1 MTLAALF
8 MVAAGAW
15 AQVNVA
21 PAGSQGNQWTFQ
33 MPASNVQL
41 RVNYYALPELA
52 WRQAQTQTPVQDPV
66 TGYVGF
72 ESLTAFPALHNPHT
86 LSPIRYVSTNPAAAT
101 INSEGIVT
109 FVAPG
114 TTTIRAVFDGD
125 NDYQEDS
132 VAYVLNVLAPCT
144 LTLAQNEPNWGS
156 VTLAGTPDSVK
167 ALENGTYHVVP
178 GKVVTV
184 NATANELHH
193 VAGWKDENRNDLA
206 TATYSSYFVT
216 NPTMMFP
223 ANSTLTFTVTG
234 DTTATAMFGI
244 NSYEVSADVAD
255 GQSGR
260 GMVHISYTDVQGNPH
275 TTAAGQSAT
284 ASAQGGSTSTLV
296 ATPADGYHFVC
307 WTNGNDTLGTN
318 ATLTTNVALA
328 ATAEFDTNTYVLTV
342 AVTDGQSDRGTVAGS
357 TTAKHF
363 LTYEISATPSTGY
376 HFTQWSDGITDNP
389 RTVTLTCDSTF
400 TADFDT
406 NTYVLTVVVADGQN
420 DRGTVAGST
429 TAKHFLTYEISATPN
444 TGYHFTQWSDGN
456 TDNPRTVTLTRDS
469 TFTAVFDT
477 NTYVLTVA
485 VTDGQSDRGTVAGST
500 TAKHFLTYEISA
512 TPNTGYHFE
521 QWSDGNTDNPRT
533 VTLTCDSTFTAEFEP
548 NIYTI
553 IYMDWET
560 ALDTVTYKYRDNI
573 AEYIPQHGGRTF
585 LGWLPAVPVTMPAE
599 DLTVSAQWSCDPV
612 THDGHEYSAVI
623 IGGLCWTAE
632 NLRATHYADGTE
644 ITNIYRYQS
653 AMSPD
658 MAGNASTY
666 GLLYDWYDAVNAERP
681 TKAAHVQ
688 GICPDNWRLP
698 NEEDFAMLS
707 SMNLHSLRSTDY
719 WVSNN
724 GSNTTGLDMRP
735 AGMYNISTS
744 RYEDLHSSAYFWSV
758 DAAGATEAHCHEANY
773 YCDTFLHHIRNKGN
787 AFSVRCVRD

>member
-184 NATANELHH
+184 NATATELHH
-193 VAGWKDENRNDLA
+193 VAGWKDENGNDLA

-342 AVTDGQSDRGTVAGS
+342 AVADGQSDRGTVAG
-357 TTAKHF
+357 
-363 LTYEISATPSTGY
+363 G
-376 HFTQWSDGITDNP
+376 
-389 RTVTLTCDSTF
+389 
-400 TADFDT
+400 
-406 NTYVLTVVVADGQN
+406 
-420 DRGTVAGST
+420 T

-444 TGYHFTQWSDGN
+444 TGYHFTQWSDG
-456 TDNPRTVTLTRDS
+456 D
-469 TFTAVFDT
+469 
-477 NTYVLTVA
+477 
-485 VTDGQSDRGTVAGST
+485 
-500 TAKHFLTYEISA
+500 
-512 TPNTGYHFE
+512 
-521 QWSDGNTDNPRT
+521 TDNPRT

-612 THDGHEYSAVI
+612 THDGHEYSAVL

>member
-1 MTLAALF
+1 MTLTCD
-8 MVAAGAW
+8 
-15 AQVNVA
+15 
-21 PAGSQGNQWTFQ
+21 STF
-33 MPASNVQL
+33 
-41 RVNYYALPELA
+41 
-52 WRQAQTQTPVQDPV
+52 
-66 TGYVGF
+66 
-72 ESLTAFPALHNPHT
+72 
-86 LSPIRYVSTNPAAAT
+86 
-101 INSEGIVT
+101 
-109 FVAPG
+109 
-114 TTTIRAVFDGD
+114 
-125 NDYQEDS
+125 
-132 VAYVLNVLAPCT
+132 
-144 LTLAQNEPNWGS
+144 
-156 VTLAGTPDSVK
+156 
-167 ALENGTYHVVP
+167 
-178 GKVVTV
+178 
-184 NATANELHH
+184 
-193 VAGWKDENRNDLA
+193 
-206 TATYSSYFVT
+206 
-216 NPTMMFP
+216 
-223 ANSTLTFTVTG
+223 
-234 DTTATAMFGI
+234 
-244 NSYEVSADVAD
+244 
-255 GQSGR
+255 
-260 GMVHISYTDVQGNPH
+260 
-275 TTAAGQSAT
+275 
-284 ASAQGGSTSTLV
+284 
-296 ATPADGYHFVC
+296 
-307 WTNGNDTLGTN
+307 
-318 ATLTTNVALA
+318 
-328 ATAEFDTNTYVLTV
+328 TAEFDTNTYVLTV
-342 AVTDGQSDRGTVAGS
+342 AVADGQSDRGSVAGS

-389 RTVTLTCDSTF
+389 RTVTLT
-400 TADFDT
+400 
-406 NTYVLTVVVADGQN
+406 
-420 DRGTVAGST
+420 R
-429 TAKHFLTYEISATPN
+429 
-444 TGYHFTQWSDGN
+444 
-456 TDNPRTVTLTRDS
+456 
-469 TFTAVFDT
+469 
-477 NTYVLTVA
+477 
-485 VTDGQSDRGTVAGST
+485 
-500 TAKHFLTYEISA
+500 
-512 TPNTGYHFE
+512 
-521 QWSDGNTDNPRT
+521 
-533 VTLTCDSTFTAEFEP
+533 DSTFTAEFEP

-612 THDGHEYSAVI
+612 THDGHEYSAVL

-707 SMNLHSLRSTDY
+707 NMNLHSLRSTDY

>member
-1 MTLAALF
+1 MTLAALL

-21 PAGSQGNQWTFQ
+21 PAGSQGNQWTFE

-156 VTLAGTPDSVK
+156 VTLAGSPDSVK

-184 NATANELHH
+184 NATATELHH
-193 VAGWKDENRNDLA
+193 VAGWKDENGNDLA

-223 ANSTLTFTVTG
+223 AKSTLTFTVTG

-328 ATAEFDTNTYVLTV
+328 ATAVFDTNTYVLTV
-342 AVTDGQSDRGTVAGS
+342 AVADGQS
-357 TTAKHF
+357 
-363 LTYEISATPSTGY
+363 
-376 HFTQWSDGITDNP
+376 
-389 RTVTLTCDSTF
+389 
-400 TADFDT
+400 
-406 NTYVLTVVVADGQN
+406 

-477 NTYVLTVA
+477 NTYVLTVVVA
-485 VTDGQSDRGTVAGST
+485 DGQSDRGTVAGST

-512 TPNTGYHFE
+512 TPNTGYHFT

-612 THDGHEYSAVI
+612 THDGHEYSAVL

-698 NEEDFAMLS
+698 NKEDFAMLS
-707 SMNLHSLRSTDY
+707 SMSLHSLRSTDY

>member
-1 MTLAALF
+1 M
-8 MVAAGAW
+8 
-15 AQVNVA
+15 
-21 PAGSQGNQWTFQ
+21 
-33 MPASNVQL
+33 
-41 RVNYYALPELA
+41 
-52 WRQAQTQTPVQDPV
+52 
-66 TGYVGF
+66 
-72 ESLTAFPALHNPHT
+72 
-86 LSPIRYVSTNPAAAT
+86 
-101 INSEGIVT
+101 
-109 FVAPG
+109 
-114 TTTIRAVFDGD
+114 
-125 NDYQEDS
+125 
-132 VAYVLNVLAPCT
+132 
-144 LTLAQNEPNWGS
+144 
-156 VTLAGTPDSVK
+156 
-167 ALENGTYHVVP
+167 
-178 GKVVTV
+178 
-184 NATANELHH
+184 
-193 VAGWKDENRNDLA
+193 
-206 TATYSSYFVT
+206 
-216 NPTMMFP
+216 
-223 ANSTLTFTVTG
+223 
-234 DTTATAMFGI
+234 
-244 NSYEVSADVAD
+244 
-255 GQSGR
+255 
-260 GMVHISYTDVQGNPH
+260 
-275 TTAAGQSAT
+275 
-284 ASAQGGSTSTLV
+284 
-296 ATPADGYHFVC
+296 
-307 WTNGNDTLGTN
+307 
-318 ATLTTNVALA
+318 
-328 ATAEFDTNTYVLTV
+328 LTV
-342 AVTDGQSDRGTVAGS
+342 AVADGQSDRGTVAGS

-363 LTYEISATPSTGY
+363 LS
-376 HFTQWSDGITDNP
+376 
-389 RTVTLTCDSTF
+389 
-400 TADFDT
+400 
-406 NTYVLTVVVADGQN
+406 
-420 DRGTVAGST
+420 
-429 TAKHFLTYEISATPN
+429 YEISATPN

-456 TDNPRTVTLTRDS
+456 TDNPRTVTLTR
-469 TFTAVFDT
+469 
-477 NTYVLTVA
+477 
-485 VTDGQSDRGTVAGST
+485 
-500 TAKHFLTYEISA
+500 
-512 TPNTGYHFE
+512 
-521 QWSDGNTDNPRT
+521 
-533 VTLTCDSTFTAEFEP
+533 DSTFTAEFEP

-612 THDGHEYSAVI
+612 THDGHEYSAVL

-735 AGMYNISTS
+735 AGMYDISTS